1 MARSGS
7 KLYKLKSVLK
17 KLNSFNT
24 KLSRGGSSIAAAAA
38 AGDDSNSNSYSSS
51 TSSSYSVDSAG
62 DLQPVYVGKS
72 RRRYLLSPDIVDH
85 PLFRELAERSDNDIR
100 VGCEVVMFEHLLWML
115 ENADPLPESVD
126 ELADFYAC

>member
-7 KLYKLKSVLK
+7 SSKLTKLKSVLK
-17 KLNSFNT
+17 KLNSFNA
-24 KLSRGGSSIAAAAA
+24 KLSRGGSSIAAASVA
-38 AGDDSNSNSYSSS
+38 DDSNSNS
-51 TSSSYSVDSAG
+51 TSSSYSVGGAG
-62 DLQPVYVGKS
+62 DLRPVYVGKS

-85 PLFRELAERSDNDIR
+85 PLFRELAERSDCGGDNIS
-100 VGCEVVMFEHLLWML
+100 VGCEVVLFEHLLWML

>member
-38 AGDDSNSNSYSSS
+38 
-51 TSSSYSVDSAG
+51 SSYSVDSAG

>member
-38 AGDDSNSNSYSSS
+38 AGDDSN
-51 TSSSYSVDSAG
+51 AG

>member
-7 KLYKLKSVLK
+7 SSKLTKLKSVLK
-17 KLNSFNT
+17 KLNSFNA
-24 KLSRGGSSIAAAAA
+24 KLSRA
-38 AGDDSNSNSYSSS
+38 DDSNSNS
-51 TSSSYSVDSAG
+51 TSSSYSVGGAG
-62 DLQPVYVGKS
+62 DLRPVYVGKS

-85 PLFRELAERSDNDIR
+85 PLFRELAERSDCGGDNIS
-100 VGCEVVMFEHLLWML
+100 VGCEVVLFEHLLWML